1 MLREHQETL
10 IDRLN
15 NAFLDETTKTNY
27 REKTKAKLAK
37 DATRVFD
44 GFQILVNDTVLQR
57 LCAQFSSIITSTH
70 RVRNTSNGPII
81 CQNEPKEAIRQ
92 LQKTIAKIAC
102 FELFD
107 QNQRIKPALIQ
118 LLDWSEFEGKI
129 DNCELVCAF
138 VNEIN
143 LIIFQKLAR
152 FINSNE
158 GAFNAHCQLIN
169 QQYPFWTS
177 EVLDAMSIPFDH
189 TRVNPVTVPALS
201 SDSDDEPT
209 LTGRD
214 IAIGVGAGIG
224 GGLLFGA
231 AIAGLVLFGISPS
244 SNRDESN
251 PSPNVPPPKSP
262 RH

>member
-1 MLREHQETL
+1 MLRERQETL

-15 NAFLDETTKTNY
+15 NAFQDETIKTNY
-27 REKTKAKLAK
+27 RERTKAKLAK

-44 GFQILVNDTVLQR
+44 GFQILVNDAVLEG
-57 LCAQFSSIITSTH
+57 LCAQFSAIITSTH
-70 RVRNTSNGPII
+70 RVRITSNGPII
-81 CQNEPKEAIRQ
+81 CQNEPKEAIHQ

-107 QNQRIKPALIQ
+107 QNQKIKPALIK
-118 LLDWSEFEGKI
+118 LLDWSKFEGKI

-152 FINSNE
+152 FISSHE
-158 GAFNAHCQLIN
+158 QAFNAHCQLIN

-177 EVLDAMSIPFDH
+177 EVLEAMSIPFDH
-189 TRVNPVTVPALS
+189 TRVNPVTVPASS

-214 IAIGVGAGIG
+214 IAISVGAGIG

-251 PSPNVPPPKSP
+251 PSPNVPPPRSP
-262 RH
+262 KH